1 MISIAVCD
9 DNEIT
14 AQEISEK
21 VKQCCP
27 IEAEVSV
34 FYHIKDILFSIHNEN
49 KLFDIIFM
57 DIEFDVSSGIEAS
70 KQINAWHPDCQIIY
84 ITNYTN
90 YFTSV
95 YETSHI
101 YYILKKDI
109 DTYLSTA
116 LKKAIQQIAKINQYY
131 LIIQSKQ
138 QHIRIAQ
145 SKILYLERIMR
156 TTNIHTADTI
166 YQTPEKMDSLLERL
180 CPWFCPSHRSYIVN
194 GRHIV
199 NLDRHHAILSNDTSV
214 PVSRTCYESLK
225 KTFARCIWADGMY
238 FTNEEAKVEL

>member
-1 MISIAVCD
+1 M
-9 DNEIT
+9 
-14 AQEISEK
+14 
-21 VKQCCP
+21 
-27 IEAEVSV
+27 
-34 FYHIKDILFSIHNEN
+34 
-49 KLFDIIFM
+49 
-57 DIEFDVSSGIEAS
+57 
-70 KQINAWHPDCQIIY
+70 
-84 ITNYTN
+84 
-90 YFTSV
+90 
-95 YETSHI
+95 
-101 YYILKKDI
+101 KDI

-116 LKKAIQQIAKINQYY
+116 LKKAIQQIAKITQYY

-238 FTNEEAKVEL
+238 FTNEEAKGEL

>member
-1 MISIAVCD
+1 M
-9 DNEIT
+9 
-14 AQEISEK
+14 
-21 VKQCCP
+21 
-27 IEAEVSV
+27 
-34 FYHIKDILFSIHNEN
+34 
-49 KLFDIIFM
+49 
-57 DIEFDVSSGIEAS
+57 
-70 KQINAWHPDCQIIY
+70 
-84 ITNYTN
+84 
-90 YFTSV
+90 
-95 YETSHI
+95 
-101 YYILKKDI
+101 
-109 DTYLSTA
+109 
-116 LKKAIQQIAKINQYY
+116 
-131 LIIQSKQ
+131 IIQSKQ

-225 KTFARCIWADGMY
+225 RHLPDVYGQMGCILQMKKRKESFNDA
-238 FTNEEAKVEL
+238 

>member
-1 MISIAVCD
+1 MRLPRR
-9 DNEIT
+9 
-14 AQEISEK
+14 EISEK

-34 FYHIKDILFSIHNEN
+34 FYHIKKIYYFLFIMKTSCLILSLWTSNLMFPLELRHQNR
-49 KLFDIIFM
+49 LTP
-57 DIEFDVSSGIEAS
+57 GI
-70 KQINAWHPDCQIIY
+70 QTVQIIY

-180 CPWFCPSHRSYIVN
+180 CPWFCPSHRSYIVKWTAH
-194 GRHIV
+194 R
-199 NLDRHHAILSNDTSV
+199 
-214 PVSRTCYESLK
+214 
-225 KTFARCIWADGMY
+225 
-238 FTNEEAKVEL
+238 